1 MSARL
6 ATALIML
13 LCPAVLANE
22 PPDSIQGNWLGTW
35 AGKDGMGGKNVAQ
48 IYGLGNGEYQAIF
61 TAYDSGEQDKGEF
74 TFAIRGATTPEKS
87 VTFDQNIDLGGY
99 GVFKFHAE
107 IIDGK
112 FKGTYSN
119 GNQFEGTMD
128 LKRVDTKSDAVGMK
142 PLPGAK
148 ILFNGESLDG
158 WQTAGDEPAEWKV
171 VDGVIVAPTSER
183 LSPPKAGHLACLEK
197 FGRAQIHLEF
207 RVPYLPEKRGD
218 HRGQSGVVLFG
229 KHELQIVDSF
239 GFPRAKDVQGYFI
252 DTDALGAL
260 YGRHAPKELPALPPG
275 EWQAFD
281 ITVKPETLDDN
292 GKVSQPGELTL
303 QLNGTTVH
311 EQVALTK
318 PTVGGPFAKGP
329 DVPGLLL
336 QHTGQ
341 PVEFRNIWLVP
352 LDSPPK

>member
-1 MSARL
+1 MILRL
-6 ATALIML
+6 PFLLI
-13 LCPAVLANE
+13 LACGSQFAAAE
-22 PPDSIQGNWLGTW
+22 PVDIIQGNWLGTW

-74 TFAIRGATTPEKS
+74 TFAIRGATTAEKS
-87 VTFDQNIDLGGY
+87 VVFDQNIDLGGY

-107 IIDGK
+107 IADGK
-112 FKGTYSN
+112 FKGMYSN
-119 GNQFEGTMD
+119 GNQFEGTME
-128 LKRVDTKSDAVGMK
+128 LKRTNTKPDAVGMK

-148 ILFNGESLDG
+148 VLFNGESLDG
-158 WQTAGDEPAEWKV
+158 WQVTGEEPAEWKV
-171 VDGVIVAPTSER
+171 VDGVIVAPLSEK
-183 LSPPKAGHLACLEK
+183 LSPPKSGHLACLEE
-197 FGRAQIHLEF
+197 FRHAQLHVEF

-218 HRGQSGVVLFG
+218 NRGQSGVILFG
-229 KHELQIVDSF
+229 IQELQIVDSF

-260 YGRHAPKELPALPPG
+260 YGRQVPKELPALPPG

-281 ITVKPETLDDN
+281 ITVKPETLDGN
-292 GKVSQPGELTL
+292 GKVAKPGELTL

-311 EQVALTK
+311 EQTPLSK
-318 PTVGGPFAKGP
+318 PTVGAPFAKGP
-329 DVPGLLL
+329 DIPALML
-336 QHTGQ
+336 QHSGQ

-352 LDSPPK
+352 LE